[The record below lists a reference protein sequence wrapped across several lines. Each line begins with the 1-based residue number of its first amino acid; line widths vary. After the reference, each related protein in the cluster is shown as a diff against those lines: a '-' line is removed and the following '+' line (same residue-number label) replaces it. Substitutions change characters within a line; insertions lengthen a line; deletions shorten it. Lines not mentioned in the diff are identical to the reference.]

1 MSTDYENMSDEDFA
15 NLNAPEGGTLEDN
28 SSEDPDIQAESS
40 DSIEPAD
47 PEETDRSSP
56 DGTLEGSL
64 DAAYEKQAAE
74 VPTEEEP
81 AEAGSKEPEGE
92 PDSEAASEEDPA
104 TPKQTEA
111 EKEPDAEEP
120 GSDDPDK
127 AEAKTDESE
136 PESTESENT
145 ELSPEDAYKRI
156 MAPFKANGKEF
167 TPKSPDE
174 VVRLMQQGANYAKK
188 MQTLRPNL
196 RMMKMLENNKLLDE
210 DKLNFL
216 IDLDKRNPAAIQ
228 KLLHDSKIDP
238 LDIDTSEAPKYQP
251 SNHSVS
257 DAQYQFQET
266 LNDITSNE
274 GGQETVQTINQ
285 TWDKTSKEE
294 VFKDP
299 KILNLIQEQRE
310 NGIYSRITDELDR
323 QKLLGNFEDT
333 PFIYAYK
340 AVGDYLHERGEL
352 MPASESSPAAQT
364 KPREMLETRT
374 AVPKPT
380 LANDDRAQATSP
392 ARSSAAPA
400 KKSFDPFT
408 MTDEEIMALSSPSS

>member
-1 MSTDYENMSDEDFA
+1 MSNDYENMSDEDFA
-15 NLNAPEGGTLEDN
+15 NLNAPEGGSLEDN
-28 SSEDPDIQAESS
+28 LFEDPDIKA
-40 DSIEPAD
+40 DTDPVD
-47 PEETDRSSP
+47 PEEIDRSSP

-64 DAAYEKQAAE
+64 DAAYAKQKTEVSAE
-74 VPTEEEP
+74 DDLEES
-81 AEAGSKEPEGE
+81 GSKDPEEAADPAREEE
-92 PDSEAASEEDPA
+92 PDSEADSTKEPV
-104 TPKQTEA
+104 TPKQTA
-111 EKEPDAEEP
+111 A
-120 GSDDPDK
+120 SD
-127 AEAKTDESE
+127 E
-136 PESTESENT
+136 PEATAADEGSP
-145 ELSPEDAYKRI
+145 ELSAEDAYKRI

-167 TPKSPDE
+167 TPKNPDE

-188 MQTLRPNL
+188 MQALRPNL
-196 RMMKMLENNKLLDE
+196 RMMKMLENNKLLYE
-210 DKLNFL
+210 EKLNFL

-274 GGQETVQTINQ
+274 SGQETIRTINQ
-285 TWDKTSKEE
+285 TWDKTSKDEI
-294 VFKDP
+294 FKDP

-352 MPASESSPAAQT
+352 MTASPSSPADQS

-380 LANDDRAQATSP
+380 LANGDRAQATSP

-400 KKSFDPFT
+400 KKSFDPFN
-408 MTDEEIMALSSPSS
+408 MSDEEIMALSSPSS